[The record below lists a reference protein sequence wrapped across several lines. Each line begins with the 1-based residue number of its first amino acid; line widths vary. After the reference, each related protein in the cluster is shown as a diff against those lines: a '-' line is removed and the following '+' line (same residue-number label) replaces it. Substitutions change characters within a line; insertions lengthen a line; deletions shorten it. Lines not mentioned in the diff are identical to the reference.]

1 MPGIRIGVVDDHPLF
16 REGVARSLQEIGG
29 FEVVGEG
36 SSGDEALHITAQQR
50 PDILLMD
57 ISMPGG
63 GLAALASIRE
73 RYPDQKIVMLT
84 VSESSDD
91 VSRALQKGAK
101 GYVLKGV
108 GSRVL
113 ADILRQVADGRSYV
127 SPDLS
132 ARLLSNIPETDTVAR
147 RLAQLTGRESQ
158 ILDLV
163 SRGLS
168 NKHVAIQLDLQE
180 KTVKHHMTRIL
191 AKLKVGNRTEAAIV
205 YHEASLPR

>member
-1 MPGIRIGVVDDHPLF
+1 MAGIRIGVVDDHPLF

-36 SSGDEALHITAQQR
+36 SSGDEALHITAHQR

-63 GLAALASIRE
+63 GLAALASIRD

-84 VSESSDD
+84 VSESGDD

-168 NKHVAIQLDLQE
+168 NKHVAIQLDLRE
-180 KTVKHHMTRIL
+180 KTVKHHMTRIF

-205 YHEASLPR
+205 YREASLPR